1 MGKNSGLKNEN
12 QVQKILV
19 SGSAVLQEK
28 NSAGIRIV
36 RAKKEK
42 PNAPYIKGYPDLSEI
57 PTDNYGNLSEAGILT
72 NDKIDGGIIGGK
84 LIRPKYDRDE
94 LEKSIDTDI
103 FELIPNEPV
112 ELPDTV
118 LRSIYDEATNNIS
131 TLTTTIET
139 LNSEVLQL
147 TSKVSELEVV
157 SESLKIQADSE
168 ILKASTLEIQ
178 NGIINLKISETTID
192 LQNAIQNSINEAI
205 QRVSLTART
214 EALTLENQSL
224 RDQVYGLSAATAAG
238 GTVGSSSNFAV
249 VVIGSEESQWDMKDT
264 TSKELIKDNSSY
276 WADTC
281 KIAIDVKNI
290 SSTLTI
296 TKIEF
301 TKVSGESMYTAYS
314 DLANKTVAP
323 ESTVNFKLKF
333 DANVKELAPPR
344 GGAED
349 YNSQY
354 KVEVTFDDG
363 SKDSVQLSGR
373 LRKNKKK

>member
-1 MGKNSGLKNEN
+1 MRKNSGLKNEK

-264 TSKELIKDNSSY
+264 TSKELIKDKTN
-276 WADTC
+276 WRDTC

-301 TKVSGESMYTAYS
+301 LKVSGTKMYAAYS
-314 DLANKTVAP
+314 ELANKTVAP

-333 DANVKELAPPR
+333 DDKVEQLDPPR
-344 GGAED
+344 GGAEN

-363 SKDSVQLSGR
+363 TKDNVQLSCR

>member
-1 MGKNSGLKNEN
+1 MRKNSGLKNEK

-238 GTVGSSSNFAV
+238 GTVGASSNFAV

-264 TSKELIKDNSSY
+264 TSKKRIKNNSD
-276 WADTC
+276 WRDKC

-301 TKVSGESMYTAYS
+301 KKVSGTKMYAAYS
-314 DLANKTVAP
+314 ELANKTVAP

-333 DANVKELAPPR
+333 DDKVKDLDPPR

-363 SKDSVQLSGR
+363 TKDNVQLSGR
-373 LRKNKKK
+373 LRKNKG

>member
-1 MGKNSGLKNEN
+1 MRKNSGLKNEK

-264 TSKELIKDNSSY
+264 TSKRRIKNNSD
-276 WADTC
+276 WRDKC

-301 TKVSGESMYTAYS
+301 KKVSGTKMYAAYS
-314 DLANKTVAP
+314 ELANKTVAP

-333 DANVKELAPPR
+333 DDKVKDLDPPR

-363 SKDSVQLSGR
+363 TKDNVQLSGR
-373 LRKNKKK
+373 LRKNKG

>member
-1 MGKNSGLKNEN
+1 MRKNSGLKNEK

-264 TSKELIKDNSSY
+264 TSKKRIKNNSD
-276 WADTC
+276 WRDKC

-301 TKVSGESMYTAYS
+301 KKVSGTKMYAAYS
-314 DLANKTVAP
+314 ELANKTVAP

-333 DANVKELAPPR
+333 DDKVKDLDPPR

-363 SKDSVQLSGR
+363 TKDNVQLSGR
-373 LRKNKKK
+373 LRKNKG

>member
-1 MGKNSGLKNEN
+1 MRKNSGLKNEK

-19 SGSAVLQEK
+19 SGSAALQEK

-238 GTVGSSSNFAV
+238 GTVGASSNFAV

-264 TSKELIKDNSSY
+264 TSKKRIKNNSD
-276 WADTC
+276 WRDKC

-301 TKVSGESMYTAYS
+301 KKVSGTKMYAAYS
-314 DLANKTVAP
+314 ELANKTVAP

-333 DANVKELAPPR
+333 DDKVKDLDPPR

-363 SKDSVQLSGR
+363 TKDNVQLSGR
-373 LRKNKKK
+373 LRKNKG

>member
-1 MGKNSGLKNEN
+1 MRKNSGLKNEK

-238 GTVGSSSNFAV
+238 GTVGATSNFAV

-363 SKDSVQLSGR
+363 TKDNVQLSGR

>member
-57 PTDNYGNLSEAGILT
+57 PIDSYGNLSEAGILT

-94 LEKSIDTDI
+94 LEKSIDTNI

-118 LRSIYDEATNNIS
+118 LRSIYDEATNTIS

-205 QRVSLTART
+205 QRVSLTARN
-214 EALTLENQSL
+214 EALALENQSL
-224 RDQVYGLSAATAAG
+224 RDQIYGLSAATAAG
-238 GTVGSSSNFAV
+238 GTVGATSNFAV

-301 TKVSGESMYTAYS
+301 TKVSGEAMYTAYS

>member
-1 MGKNSGLKNEN
+1 MRKNSGLKNEK

-238 GTVGSSSNFAV
+238 GTVGGSSNFAV

-264 TSKELIKDNSSY
+264 TSKELIKDKTN
-276 WADTC
+276 WRDTC

-301 TKVSGESMYTAYS
+301 YKVSGEAMYTAYS

-333 DANVKELAPPR
+333 DDKVKDLDPPR
-344 GGAED
+344 GGAEN

-363 SKDSVQLSGR
+363 TKDNVQLSGR

>member
-1 MGKNSGLKNEN
+1 MRKNSGLKNEK

-42 PNAPYIKGYPDLSEI
+42 PDVPYIKGYPDLSEI

-72 NDKIDGGIIGGK
+72 NDKIDGGIIGGQ

-112 ELPDTV
+112 QLPDTV
-118 LRSIYDEATNNIS
+118 LRSIYDEATNTIN

-157 SESLKIQADSE
+157 SESLKIQTDSE

-214 EALTLENQSL
+214 EALTLENISL

-238 GTVGSSSNFAV
+238 GTVGASANFAV
-249 VVIGSEESQWDMKDT
+249 VVIGSDEGQWDLRDT
-264 TSKELIKDNSSY
+264 TSKRRIKNNPSTWQDMCS
-276 WADTC
+276 
-281 KIAIDVKNI
+281 IAIDVKNI
-290 SSTLTI
+290 STTLTI

-301 TKVSGESMYTAYS
+301 NKVSGTAMFASYS
-314 DLANKTVAP
+314 DLANKTVPP

-333 DANVKELAPPR
+333 DSRVESKDPPR

-354 KVEVTFDDG
+354 KVEVTFSDG
-363 SKDSVQLSGR
+363 TKDSVQLSGR
-373 LRKNKKK
+373 LRKNKKG

>member
-1 MGKNSGLKNEN
+1 MRKNSGLKNEK

-264 TSKELIKDNSSY
+264 TSKKRIKNNSN
-276 WADTC
+276 WRDKC

-301 TKVSGESMYTAYS
+301 KKVSGTKMYAAYS
-314 DLANKTVAP
+314 ELANKTVAP

-333 DANVKELAPPR
+333 DDKVKDLDPPR

-363 SKDSVQLSGR
+363 TKDNVQLSGR
-373 LRKNKKK
+373 LRKNKG

>member
-1 MGKNSGLKNEN
+1 MRKNSGLKNEK

-192 LQNAIQNSINEAI
+192 LQNKDYLSPGVINFRPTPGGNAITYPYGIKSQYVPFYQWGLEQGSTQNIFG
-205 QRVSLTART
+205 T
-214 EALTLENQSL
+214 ELNNWKTNQSP
-224 RDQVYGLSAATAAG
+224 
-238 GTVGSSSNFAV
+238 N
-249 VVIGSEESQWDMKDT
+249 I
-264 TSKELIKDNSSY
+264 NSSGIFGY
-276 WADTC
+276 KYQSLDRR
-281 KIAIDVKNI
+281 NI
-290 SSTLTI
+290 NPPTYFVGANNTNDIYQRGYIFNVNSSGNYSFSMAGVPSSKFLVGAPNHFYFGIIKGQTALDKFK
-296 TKIEF
+296 TKYS
-301 TKVSGESMYTAYS
+301 VSE
-314 DLANKTVAP
+314 
-323 ESTVNFKLKF
+323 
-333 DANVKELAPPR
+333 
-344 GGAED
+344 
-349 YNSQY
+349 
-354 KVEVTFDDG
+354 
-363 SKDSVQLSGR
+363 
-373 LRKNKKK
+373 